1 MPAHLLICPLCQS
14 ALTLSAKN
22 WHCALG
28 HNFDLAREGY
38 ANLLVVQHKKSKAPG
53 DSQDMVDA
61 RTRVLESGIYQ
72 PISDLINQWV
82 QAASLPLA
90 NAQIADIGCG
100 EGYYTERLERSLQAQ
115 GTSHVL
121 YAVDIAKEAIKRAA
135 KRSKSIYWL
144 VASGGRLPLQA
155 QGLDIIVNLFT
166 NPMPQGFRQALKKGG
181 QVFIVST
188 GAQHLM
194 ELRQR
199 IYDEVRLDSYN
210 PQENMQQQGFSLRQ
224 EQRLSYA
231 VTLNSPAQIQD
242 LLFMTPHRYKIRPQA
257 LEALQQL
264 STLTVRV
271 EVLVQ
276 QFSLDASC
284 EDILP

>member
-1 MPAHLLICPLCQS
+1 MTPFIFCLTTHACSPTYLPARPIRAHPKRE
-14 ALTLSAKN
+14 KN

-38 ANLLVVQHKKSKAPG
+38 ANLLVVQHKNPKPQAIARN
-53 DSQDMVDA
+53 MVDA

-135 KRSKSIYWL
+135 KRSKAFTGW
-144 VASGGRLPLQA
+144 LPLA
-155 QGLDIIVNLFT
+155 GAC
-166 NPMPQGFRQALKKGG
+166 PCKPKGWTSSS
-181 QVFIVST
+181 ICLPT
-188 GAQHLM
+188 
-194 ELRQR
+194 
-199 IYDEVRLDSYN
+199 
-210 PQENMQQQGFSLRQ
+210 PCP
-224 EQRLSYA
+224 RLSP
-231 VTLNSPAQIQD
+231 SAQKRAGLYRLHGRAAPDGIAPTH
-242 LLFMTPHRYKIRPQA
+242 LR
-257 LEALQQL
+257 
-264 STLTVRV
+264 
-271 EVLVQ
+271 
-276 QFSLDASC
+276 
-284 EDILP
+284 